1 MDDTI
6 NTFLAVT
13 GVEDEEIAKQ
23 YLNVTNND
31 LEYAVTLYMES
42 NPPQS
47 AITNHE
53 PEVDDQELVQR
64 LQNEEYGEPEVR
76 EADANI
82 HRHETLIDTF
92 DDPFQG
98 PVNLN
103 RPTDIFGSG
112 RVGIFNQRFYDEEQ
126 NSSEDP
132 YEEVHDEESDDQDE
146 VLVLDSDG
154 EVIETERQRPQSRRR
169 LNRTNRMEQ
178 LTSTQRRLANL
189 FRPPFDIMSK
199 VNIDTAKQQGRR
211 DKKWILINIQNFSE
225 FSCQVLNRDLWSNSS
240 VKILV
245 NENFIFLQYQ
255 HDSPNGASYS
265 NFYSIDDYPHIAILD
280 PLTGERVKKWK
291 DGIVPTPEDWIEETN
306 EFLNN
311 FSLNPGSS
319 NPVVTHER
327 KLDPDAMS
335 EEQQIEF
342 AMKQSIIDNRDKDG
356 SNEDKSFNNEHI
368 QVDEPDVEIDQFDS
382 VESREHTEPTVPSDS
397 TRIQVRFP
405 SGKRIIHRFLLNEKV
420 VTIFQWLK
428 FILSQSDGSEYGI
441 GPNDRFILSN
451 ISSKSNK
458 SLLES
463 LDSTVQE
470 TNLKNASLLIEKE

>member
-13 GVEDEEIAKQ
+13 GVEDAEIAKQ

-47 AITNHE
+47 ATTNHE
-53 PEVDDQELVQR
+53 PEVDDQELAQR
-64 LQNEEYGEPEVR
+64 LQNEAYGEPEVR

-98 PVNLN
+98 PANMN

-112 RVGIFNQRFYDEEQ
+112 RVGIFNQRFYDEQ
-126 NSSEDP
+126 QDSSEDA

-154 EVIETERQRPQSRRR
+154 EVVETERQRPQSRRR
-169 LNRTNRMEQ
+169 LNRMNRMEQ

-211 DKKWILINIQNFSE
+211 EKKWILINIQNFSE
-225 FSCQVLNRDLWSNSS
+225 FSCQVLNRDLWSSSS
-240 VKILV
+240 VKRLV

-255 HDSPNGASYS
+255 HDSPNGESYS

-280 PLTGERVKKWK
+280 PLTGERVKKWN
-291 DGIVPTPEDWIEETN
+291 DGTVPTPEDWIKETN

-311 FSLNPGSS
+311 FSLNPGST

-327 KLDPDAMS
+327 KFDPDAMT

-342 AMKQSIIDNRDKDG
+342 AMKQSIMDNQDG
-356 SNEDKSFNNEHI
+356 SKEDKSSNNEHI
-368 QVDEPDVEIDQFDS
+368 HADEPDAELDQFDS
-382 VESREHTEPTVPSDS
+382 IESREHTEPTVPSNS

-405 SGKRIIHRFLLNEKV
+405 SGKRVIHRFLLSEKV
-420 VTIFQWLK
+420 VTIFEWLK

-441 GPNDRFILSN
+441 GPSDRFILSN

-458 SLLES
+458 SLIEALE
-463 LDSTVQE
+463 STVQDA
-470 TNLKNASLLIEKE
+470 NLKNASLLIEKE